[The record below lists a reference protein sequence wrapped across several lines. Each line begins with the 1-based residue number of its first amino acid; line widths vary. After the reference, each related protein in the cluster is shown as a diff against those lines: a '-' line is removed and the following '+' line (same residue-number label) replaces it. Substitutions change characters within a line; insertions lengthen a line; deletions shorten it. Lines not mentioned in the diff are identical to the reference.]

1 MGKWTQGPWRAEA
14 SDYEGCLQIISA
26 DRKRPITEIWGDGDD
41 DEANARLI
49 AAAPELVE
57 ALVIVHECGL
67 PEKVSMYDEE
77 GVEGWQWCHPDGRI
91 WSEIG
96 SWYEAPPMHPIA
108 RAALA
113 KAGASPINIDTAID
127 NARGGK

>member
-49 AAAPELVE
+49 AAAPELAE
-57 ALVIVHECGL
+57 ALRMVVAADTAE
-67 PEKVSMYDEE
+67 D
-77 GVEGWQWCHPDGRI
+77 
-91 WSEIG
+91 WSRAVD
-96 SWYEAPPMHPIA
+96 YA
-108 RAALA
+108 RKALA
-113 KAGASPINIDTAID
+113 KAGV
-127 NARGGK
+127 K

>member
-57 ALVIVHECGL
+57 ALEMML
-67 PEKVSMYDEE
+67 RAWEE
-77 GVEGWQWCHPDGRI
+77 VGGSDRLIGYQKGVE
-91 WSEIG
+91 
-96 SWYEAPPMHPIA
+96 
-108 RAALA
+108 ALA
-113 KAGASPINIDTAID
+113 KAKAGAV
-127 NARGGK
+127 